1 MARER
6 VRTGVRVQRERTVD
20 GDEVTVLGAPTS
32 RFGDAYHWYLRA
44 PWWRA
49 LLSIVGWTL
58 GVDLAFAVVYW
69 LSNGVNGARPGSFFD
84 CFAFSVETMSTIGYG
99 EMQPATPFAHGVVMV
114 QAVVGLLITALAT
127 GLVFAKF
134 AQPSARIAFS
144 ERVVI
149 GSMNGVPTLSFRV
162 GNERGNRI
170 LEAVIRV
177 TFVRTEKHADGTVF
191 YRMYDLPLTRERS
204 PALTRS
210 WLAMHAIDEKSF
222 FHGATADSLEADEV
236 ELLVTVIGTDD
247 TSLQPVHARKRYLAR
262 DVVFGAR
269 FADML
274 DVAADSGIT
283 LDMRKFH
290 AIEEQAAPKEPAETA
305 D

>member
-1 MARER
+1 M
-6 VRTGVRVQRERTVD
+6 
-20 GDEVTVLGAPTS
+20 TVLGAPSS

-49 LLSIVGWTL
+49 LLSIVTWVFGI
-58 GVDLAFAVVYW
+58 DLAFATVYW
-69 LSNGVNGARPGSFFD
+69 LSNGVNGARPGSFYD

-114 QAVVGLLITALAT
+114 QAFVGLLVTAVAT

-134 AQPSARIAFS
+134 AQPTARIAFS
-144 ERVVI
+144 NRVAI
-149 GSMNGVPTLSFRV
+149 GRVNGVPTLSFRV

-170 LEAVIRV
+170 LEAMIRV
-177 TFVRTEKHADGTVF
+177 TFIRTERHDDGTVF
-191 YRMYDLPLTRERS
+191 YRMHDLPLSRERS

-210 WLAMHAIDEKSF
+210 WMAMHSIDEKSF
-222 FHGATADSLEADEV
+222 FHQATPESLDADEV

-247 TSLQPVHARKRYLAR
+247 TSLQPIHARKRYLPQ
-262 DVVFGAR
+262 DFVFDAK
-269 FADML
+269 FVDMI
-274 DVAADSGIT
+274 DVAKDGSIT

-290 AIEEQAAPKEPAETA
+290 DVVVAQPKSA